1 VNWDAISAI
10 AEGIGTIA
18 IVVTLVY
25 MATQMRM
32 ANKQRELETQQHIND
47 RFDHVCESFSH
58 STERASIINRGRR
71 SLSSLN
77 DDDRLV
83 FEYTYYQ
90 LLNAIEFWYMQ
101 LMETSPPGTY
111 RDQQLDNI
119 IGSIN
124 SQLDYPGVREF
135 WDKAKHLYV
144 PVNQIIDDTL
154 SDSEIDEIKRSASV
168 R

>member
-10 AEGIGTIA
+10 AEGVATIA
-18 IVVTLVY
+18 IVVTLAY

-32 ANKQRELETQQHIND
+32 ANKQRELETQRHTHD
-47 RFDHVCESFSH
+47 RFDHICETFSH
-58 STERASIINRGRR
+58 STERASIINRGRL

-77 DDDRLV
+77 DDERLI
-83 FEYTYYQ
+83 FEYSYYQ
-90 LLNAIEFWYMQ
+90 LLNAIELWYMQ

-111 RDQQLDNI
+111 RNQQLDNI
-119 IGSIN
+119 IGSIKT
-124 SQLDYPGVREF
+124 QLDYPGVREF

-144 PVNQIIDDTL
+144 PVKQIIDDTL
-154 SDSEIDEIKRSASV
+154 SDSEIDEIERGASV